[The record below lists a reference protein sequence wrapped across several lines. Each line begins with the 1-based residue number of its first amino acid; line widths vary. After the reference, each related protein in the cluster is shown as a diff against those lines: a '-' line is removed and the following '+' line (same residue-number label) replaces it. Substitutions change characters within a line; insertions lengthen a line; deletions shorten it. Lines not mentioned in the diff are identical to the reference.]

1 MKVLRPR
8 AWRWTTFVKLG
19 CAALVSAAGIAVV
32 AVNPSGA
39 VTLLPPSI
47 ISVSPA
53 SGPSAG
59 GSTVTVTGLAFEDGI
74 HGPVVTSVQF
84 GTARTTDFQVTGRHT
99 LTVVSPPAPSDA
111 KSVNITVTNTVG
123 TSTTSA
129 VDVFTYIPT
138 SPAQPTGVTAT
149 VAGSSSASV
158 SWRTP
163 AFDGGSPITGYS
175 INNLR
180 NGNPVGVPTKVGV
193 VNSAIV
199 TGLVPGDAYSF
210 TVTGIT
216 AIGTSTSAASNVVT
230 LPASLPF
237 TEALGYWLA
246 GSTGTVYAHGDAPT
260 LGSLTNRLNA
270 PIVGIASTPDGNG
283 YWLVASDGGVF
294 SFGTAT
300 FHGSMGGS
308 HLNAPIVG
316 IASTPDGNGY
326 WLVASD
332 GGVFAFGS
340 AAFHGSMGNKNL
352 NKPIVGMAGS
362 PGGGYWLVA
371 SDGGIFTFG
380 NATYYG
386 SMGAKP
392 LNQPI
397 VGMAAAPNGDGY
409 WMVASDGGVF
419 SFGSS
424 LFHGSM
430 GSQRLNKPIVGMAS
444 TPSGNGYWMVASDG
458 GIFTFGD
465 GQFEGSQGA
474 TPGLAPVV
482 AIGS

>member
-1 MKVLRPR
+1 
-8 AWRWTTFVKLG
+8 
-19 CAALVSAAGIAVV
+19 
-32 AVNPSGA
+32 
-39 VTLLPPSI
+39 
-47 ISVSPA
+47 
-53 SGPSAG
+53 
-59 GSTVTVTGLAFEDGI
+59 VTVTGLAFEDGI

-294 SFGTAT
+294 
-300 FHGSMGGS
+300 
-308 HLNAPIVG
+308 
-316 IASTPDGNGY
+316 
-326 WLVASD
+326 
-332 GGVFAFGS
+332 AFGS